1 MIKLFD
7 LAKETKAYG
16 KFEMGRVYSNPYHTA
31 FTPQVNEAEES
42 EDHEVSMANN
52 SIDTIIK
59 MATELKAK
67 MGENEKNIPA
77 WIQDHISKA
86 ENYISQAASNYH
98 EYGNENVNEG
108 SLYSSQKLT
117 IPQLGQLKI
126 GDKVKYLGKDINGF
140 MSGEEYE
147 VSRRE
152 SSSTFQPTITI
163 KNNRGK
169 KLRTTN
175 LSKINESKQQIKEA
189 TAKFDFAQANGIQF
203 YVSSPNNN
211 IVLLPQSKKEIE
223 KIDMIKQKLG
233 DGADDDFLSLLKI
246 RLEKKLGISVIP
258 NKRYGGAGYAFDI
271 DTEKLFNKL

>member
-98 EYGNENVNEG
+98 EYG
-108 SLYSSQKLT
+108 K
-117 IPQLGQLKI
+117 
-126 GDKVKYLGKDINGF
+126 
-140 MSGEEYE
+140 
-147 VSRRE
+147 
-152 SSSTFQPTITI
+152 
-163 KNNRGK
+163 
-169 KLRTTN
+169 
-175 LSKINESKQQIKEA
+175 NESKQQIKEA

-258 NKRYGGAGYAFDI
+258 NKRYSGAGYAFDI